1 MTNNWKGFLLYRF
14 PIAVFL
20 LAAIVETTAA
30 LLANTPQLRH
40 PLDHLILSMGPIENG
55 GDVVLIGDSVT
66 QDVAGQ
72 YALAPDNQ
80 IVNLTTNKASGMIG
94 AYLLLRRHLEINHP
108 PRHIIIAATPEFLGY
123 SPPPRTARVYL
134 NSVFTTPEE
143 QRYLKTVGL
152 EAPTKPWK
160 PAIFEIEDRIFNRVT
175 SLLFR
180 TFTFDNNSYLP
191 APSEVPL
198 EGPGGNAVSHAAMEA
213 RQHSPLDISK
223 SARRAIEGICSLSR
237 LHNFKLHIVTAPTPK
252 SVHLTWKAD
261 NRISKLRNLIDEI
274 AGPTCHNTAFTDIN
288 EVVTFPDHGFRDP
301 DHLRRPGW
309 ANLYAH
315 VLRNLVSELK

>member
-14 PIAVFL
+14 PIAVFM
-20 LAAIVETTAA
+20 LAAIVEITAA

-40 PLDHLILSMGPIENG
+40 PLDYLILSMGPIENG

-66 QDVAGQ
+66 QDIAGQ
-72 YALAPDNQ
+72 YALAPDNR

-123 SPPPRTARVYL
+123 SPPPQTARVYL

-143 QRYLKTVGL
+143 QRYLKAVGL
-152 EAPTKPWK
+152 ASPKDFWK
-160 PAIFEIEDRIFNRVT
+160 PAIFEIKDRIFNRVT

-180 TFTFDNNSYLP
+180 TFTFDNNSDLP
-191 APSEVPL
+191 PPSEVPL
-198 EGPGGNAVSHAAMEA
+198 EGPGGNAVSYAAMEA
-213 RQHSPLDISK
+213 RQGAPLSISK

-237 LHNFKLHIVTAPTPK
+237 LHNFKLHIITAPTPK
-252 SVHLTWKAD
+252 SVHLKWKAN

-274 AGPTCHNTAFTDIN
+274 AGPTCHNTTFTDIN

-309 ANLYAH
+309 ANLYAQ

>member
-14 PIAVFL
+14 PIAVFM

-40 PLDHLILSMGPIENG
+40 PLDYLLLSMGPIENG
-55 GDVVLIGDSVT
+55 GDVVLIGDSIT
-66 QDVAGQ
+66 QDIAGQ
-72 YALAPDNQ
+72 YALAPDNR

-123 SPPPRTARVYL
+123 SPPPQTARLYL

-143 QRYLKTVGL
+143 QRYLKAVGL
-152 EAPTKPWK
+152 ASPKGFWK
-160 PAIFEIEDRIFNRVT
+160 PAIFEIKDRIFNRVT

-180 TFTFDNNSYLP
+180 TFTFNNNSDRP
-191 APSEVPL
+191 PPSEVPL
-198 EGPGGNAVSHAAMEA
+198 EGPGGNAVSYAAMEA
-213 RQHSPLDISK
+213 RQDSPLSISK

-237 LHNFKLHIVTAPTPK
+237 LHNFKLHIITAPTPK
-252 SVHLTWKAD
+252 SVHLKWKAD
-261 NRISKLRNLIDEI
+261 NRISKLRNLIDKI
-274 AGPTCHNTAFTDIN
+274 AGPTCRNTAFTDIN
-288 EVVTFPDHGFRDP
+288 EFVPFPDHGFRDP

-309 ANLYAH
+309 ANLYAQ